1 MTPSSAAF
9 AGSNNM
15 ARWLTPITE
24 LGIKDVIVL
33 DTEYV
38 SRDVESKVAGKKKKK
53 NDGKV
58 PDGNHVIPVCLCA
71 KSLITGREWRI
82 FAERGAPNPLPMD
95 TDVLYVCFAAPA
107 EWSFFLAMG
116 WELPPTIIDLYA
128 ERMMQTCEKKETEG
142 NRRGKRYVPT
152 LLRSMATHGLNAMS
166 AAEKE
171 EMRDLI
177 RRGHPYTD
185 DERIRILDY
194 CMEDDVSGT
203 TELFEAMFDELNL
216 PYAIL
221 RGNFTR
227 VVAWWGYNGIPADV
241 PAYER
246 FMRNRSK
253 LLTRLI
259 ASVEEECGYGVYV
272 HKSDGTMKWDKRGFH
287 ALVHRLGLEDD
298 WPKTPS
304 GRDFIMADGDNL
316 PEEEKIFKQMVLRC
330 PYLEP
335 LRQVRKFATTL
346 RNFELYIGDDSRCR
360 VYPNPWWTNTGRA
373 NPRNSNFIFT
383 LPKWVRPMVIKPG
396 AGQALAYVDLKS
408 AEVGIAA
415 GLSRDP
421 NMKKCYLDAMNGG
434 DDVYVG
440 FAKLAG
446 AIPPDGNR
454 YSHSKERKLY
464 KVAMLASQYGQM
476 PPGMAK
482 RNGLP
487 LWVAQDLYNKHKSI
501 YRRYWEWIENEVL
514 HAEVTGHM
522 DTLFGWRRPIS
533 GRVGTNSLLNFPI
546 QAGCAE
552 ILRLATVYMLEAG
565 VAICAC
571 VHDAVLIEAPMGEI
585 EEAVAACQGCWRRAS
600 AEYLGGF
607 ELGSD
612 AKIIRYPAR
621 WGDNNEED
629 AEDIELFGRIQRL
642 LDDIER
648 EAKTAPLCTP
658 DPSQGVVAD

>member
-1 MTPSSAAF
+1 M
-9 AGSNNM
+9 GD
-15 ARWLTPITE
+15 WLTPITE

-33 DTEYV
+33 DTEYD
-38 SRDVESKVAGKKKKK
+38 SRDVDSKVAGKKKKD
-53 NDGKV
+53 DGKV

-82 FAERGAPNPLPMD
+82 FAEPGAPNPLPTD
-95 TDVLYVCFAAPA
+95 TNVLYVCFAAPA

-128 ERMMQTCEKKETEG
+128 ERMMQTCGKKETEG
-142 NRRGKRYVPT
+142 KRCGKRYMPT
-152 LLRSMATHGLNAMS
+152 LLRSMTTYGLDAMS

-221 RGNFTR
+221 RGNFTQ
-227 VVAWWGYNGIPADV
+227 VIAWWEYNGIPADA

-246 FMRNRSK
+246 FMRNRGK
-253 LLTRLI
+253 LLARLI
-259 ASVEEECGYGVYV
+259 ASVEDEYGYGVYV
-272 HKSDGTMKWDKRGFH
+272 HKPDGTMKWDKRGFH
-287 ALVHRLGLEDD
+287 ALVHRLGLEDV

-316 PEEEKIFKQMVLRC
+316 PEGEKIFKQMALRC

-373 NPRNSNFIFT
+373 NPRNSNYFFT
-383 LPKWVRPMVIKPG
+383 LPKWARPWIKPG
-396 AGQALAYVDLKS
+396 PGQALAYVDLKS

-415 GLSRDP
+415 GLSDDP
-421 NMKKCYLDAMNGG
+421 NMKKCYANAMTGG

-446 AIPPDGNR
+446 AIPRNGNR
-454 YSHSKERKLY
+454 DTHPKERKLY
-464 KVAMLASQYGQM
+464 KTAMLAAQYGQM
-476 PPGMAK
+476 PPSLAR

-487 LWVAQDLYNKHKSI
+487 RWVAQDLYNKHKSV
-501 YRRYWEWIENEVL
+501 YARYWQWIENEVL
-514 HAEVTGHM
+514 NAEVVGHM
-522 DTLFGWRRPIS
+522 DTLLGWRRPVS
-533 GRVGTNSLLNFPI
+533 ERDANTNSMLNFPI

-552 ILRLATVYMLEAG
+552 ILRLATVYMLDAG
-565 VAICAC
+565 IAICAC
-571 VHDAVLIEAPMGEI
+571 VHDAVLIEAPIGEI
-585 EEAVAACQGCWRRAS
+585 EEAVATCQECWRRAS
-600 AEYLGGF
+600 GEYLGGF

-621 WGDNNEED
+621 WGDNKEED

-648 EAKTAPLCTP
+648 EAKTPPPCTP
-658 DPSQGVVAD
+658 DPSQGVVADPPGGIARGAGYIG